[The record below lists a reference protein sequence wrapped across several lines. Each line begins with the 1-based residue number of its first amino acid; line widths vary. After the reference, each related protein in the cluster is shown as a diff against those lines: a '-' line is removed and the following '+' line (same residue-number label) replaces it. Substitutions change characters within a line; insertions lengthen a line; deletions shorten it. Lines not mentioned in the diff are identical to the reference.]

1 MKIQSAFI
9 VAYLLLLPLI
19 SIGQRCTTPINT
31 IQFQQV
37 KRNVSSAVQN
47 TARLAQARNAVS
59 TNCLTCL
66 QLSEIMLLFTN
77 DIDRYEVASLGI
89 NSITDRENAYMLL
102 DQFQQFSYAFH
113 FYDLLNPTLAGQ
125 PMPDRPQ
132 LKPQTVIQSQNQQ
145 AVLTFPA
152 LNYPDEM
159 SYIGIKNCTS
169 YLAERD
175 FMTYAQEVFNK
186 PNEALRLDA
195 ALACIAKTCVSTAQA
210 MKLASLLTL
219 ENNRLEL
226 LKAAYRTIFDEQ
238 NMDAAQQVFSHAPN
252 RAAWNDYLLNFRNV
266 LAETAPCAI
275 PSNQF
280 QLLRETL
287 SRESSS
293 TSRLKIAKNEIPPK
307 KCFSSQQMNEILGLF
322 SSSTDRLDLAKFAAA
337 YITDYDVY
345 FLTVSS
351 LFSSSTDRENL
362 SNFLKK

>member
-1 MKIQSAFI
+1 MKIQFPLV
-9 VAYLLLLPLI
+9 VAVLLFLPLI
-19 SIGQRCTTPINT
+19 SIGQRCTAPINT

-37 KRNVSSAVQN
+37 KRNVSSATQN
-47 TARLAQARNAVS
+47 TARLAQARNVVN

-89 NSITDRENAYMLL
+89 NSITDRENAYTLL

-113 FYDLLNPTLAGQ
+113 FYDLLNPDLAAQ
-125 PMPDRPQ
+125 NMPGRPQ
-132 LKPQTVIQSQNQQ
+132 LQTQTVIQNQNQQ
-145 AVLTFPA
+145 AVMTFPVF
-152 LNYPDEM
+152 NYPDALI
-159 SYIGIKNCTS
+159 YTGFKNCTS

-175 FMTYAQEVFNK
+175 FVAYAQEVFNK
-186 PNEALRLDA
+186 PSEALRMDA
-195 ALACIAKTCVSTAQA
+195 ALACIAKSCLSTAQV
-210 MKLASLLTL
+210 MKLASLLSL

-226 LKAAYRTIFDEQ
+226 LKASYRGIYDEQ
-238 NMDAAQQVFSHAPN
+238 NMDLAHQVFTHAPN
-252 RAAWNDYLLNFRNV
+252 LTAWAEFLLNARNSIS
-266 LAETAPCAI
+266 AAAPCTLPAQ
-275 PSNQF
+275 QF

-293 TSRLKIAKNEIPPK
+293 SSRLKIAKNEIPSK
-307 KCFSSQQMNEILGLF
+307 KCFSSQQMKEILGLF
-322 SSSTDRLDLAKFAAA
+322 SSSSDRLDLAKFAAA
-337 YITDYDVY
+337 YITDYDIY